1 MWKLHKILKIYLIIC
16 KGRCGIELNIGWYI
30 YVVGGWH
37 FDCSI
42 LCRDQWLWKVY
53 SYPNLDEPEWVGRMR
68 ATVYCQHKGDLCS
81 FLLFSIFHLF
91 SYKSS
96 QGENINYFLP
106 VLNIFIQE
114 ESLNSYKFQLTLTIK
129 SLQPEDFGTYRC
141 ISKNSIGQ
149 AEEVVELYGE
159 TLPRGMSASH
169 SELGTRG
176 LQ

>member
-1 MWKLHKILKIYLIIC
+1 MWDRTQYWLVYL
-16 KGRCGIELNIGWYI
+16 
-30 YVVGGWH
+30 
-37 FDCSI
+37 CS
-42 LCRDQWLWKVY
+42 
-53 SYPNLDEPEWVGRMR
+53 EWVTFWLLYPLPGSMIMKSLFISESGWTRVGWENENYSLLSTQR
-68 ATVYCQHKGDLCS
+68 RS
-81 FLLFSIFHLF
+81 LLFSALSIFHLF

-159 TLPRGMSASH
+159 ILNINMVLSGENRVNK
-169 SELGTRG
+169 
-176 LQ
+176 

>member
-1 MWKLHKILKIYLIIC
+1 M
-16 KGRCGIELNIGWYI
+16 RTQ
-30 YVVGGWH
+30 
-37 FDCSI
+37 SI
-42 LCRDQWLWKVY
+42 VNTKEISAL
-53 SYPNLDEPEWVGRMR
+53 
-68 ATVYCQHKGDLCS
+68 
-81 FLLFSIFHLF
+81 SIFHLF

-159 TLPRGMSASH
+159 ILNINMVLSGEYRVNK
-169 SELGTRG
+169 
-176 LQ
+176 

>member
-1 MWKLHKILKIYLIIC
+1 M
-16 KGRCGIELNIGWYI
+16 GWENEN
-30 YVVGGWH
+30 
-37 FDCSI
+37 
-42 LCRDQWLWKVY
+42 Y
-53 SYPNLDEPEWVGRMR
+53 SLLSTQRR
-68 ATVYCQHKGDLCS
+68 S
-81 FLLFSIFHLF
+81 LLFSALSIFHLF

-159 TLPRGMSASH
+159 ILNIIMVLSGEYRVNK
-169 SELGTRG
+169 
-176 LQ
+176 